1 MAGQVVAYVR
11 VSSVDQ
17 NPDRQ
22 LEALSGADRT
32 FEDRVSG
39 KSTERPQLE
48 EMLKYVRDGD
58 VVRVASMDRLA
69 RNLDDLRRLV
79 REMTGRGVRVEFV
92 KEGLSFTGED
102 TPMATLLLSVMGAF
116 AEFERS
122 LIRERQAEGI
132 AVAKAK
138 GVYKGRAPVVTSAIA
153 QQALARI
160 AGGVPKAAVARELG
174 VSRQTLY
181 SAIAKAQGATLKSA
195 PPSDGPA

>member
-11 VSSVDQ
+11 VSSADQ
-17 NPDRQ
+17 NPERQ
-22 LEALSGADRT
+22 FEALEGADRV

-39 KSTERPQLE
+39 KSTDRPQLA
-48 EMLKYVRDGD
+48 EMLQYVRQGD
-58 VVRVASMDRLA
+58 TVRVASMDRLA

-79 REMTGRGVRVEFV
+79 RELTNRGVRVEFV
-92 KEGLSFTGED
+92 KEGLAFTGDD

-132 AVAKAK
+132 AIAKAK
-138 GVYKGRAPVVTSAIA
+138 GVYRGRSKALKPDQVHQATSLIKS
-153 QQALARI
+153 
-160 AGGVPKAAVARELG
+160 GVPKAKVARDLG

-181 SAIAKAQGATLKSA
+181 AALATET
-195 PPSDGPA
+195 GGN